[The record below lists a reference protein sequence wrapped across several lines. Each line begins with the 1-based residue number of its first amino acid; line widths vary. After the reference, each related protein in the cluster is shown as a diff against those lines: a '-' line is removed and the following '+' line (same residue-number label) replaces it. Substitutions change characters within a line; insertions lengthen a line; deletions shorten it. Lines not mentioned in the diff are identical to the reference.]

1 MLSPA
6 AVDLNLRSLQ
16 TVTLNGKA
24 ISFPTRLFINNE
36 FVESVSGKT
45 FAAIDPATEQE
56 ICQLAEGTPK
66 PNLLLFSNK

>member
-1 MLSPA
+1 VLSPA
-6 AVDLNLRSLQ
+6 AVDLNLRTLQ